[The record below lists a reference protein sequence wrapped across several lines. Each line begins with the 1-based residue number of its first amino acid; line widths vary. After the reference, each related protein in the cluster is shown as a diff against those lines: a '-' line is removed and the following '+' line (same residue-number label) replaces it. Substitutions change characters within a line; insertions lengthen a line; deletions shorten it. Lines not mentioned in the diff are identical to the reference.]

1 MENATRILADMICPS
16 NKTIMKKIISILLLL
31 SFALSLV
38 ACGKSEPKEISC
50 EEIIKAYKDAGYS
63 VLYHGHENDTVYN
76 DLGIYCSF
84 EIREDPDNTANY
96 VYIDRYFTDEQAKA
110 ANEEQQ
116 FNPILWLFF
125 GVFGEWRW
133 LHTGCYG
140 DIVYSTFAYKML
152 KPLKELMK

>member
-1 MENATRILADMICPS
+1 
-16 NKTIMKKIISILLLL
+16 MKKLIAILILLTLVF
-31 SFALSLV
+31 SFTS
-38 ACGKSEPKEISC
+38 CDSPQPREISC
-50 EEIIKAYKDAGYS
+50 EEIIAAYKEAGYS

-84 EIREDPDNTANY
+84 EIRDPDNEDNY
-96 VYIDRYFTDEQAKA
+96 MYVDRYFNEEDAKA
-110 ANEEQQ
+110 ASKEQQ

-140 DIVYSTFAYKML
+140 DIVYSTFEYRML
-152 KPLKELMK
+152 KPLKELMQ

>member
-1 MENATRILADMICPS
+1 
-16 NKTIMKKIISILLLL
+16 MKKTISILLLFSLCL
-31 SFALSLV
+31 SFT
-38 ACGKSEPKEISC
+38 ACTKTDPKEISC
-50 EEIIKAYKDAGYS
+50 EEIIAAYKEAGYS
-63 VLYHGHENDTVYN
+63 VLYHGHENDRVYN

-84 EIREDPDNTANY
+84 EIRDPNNEDNY
-96 VYIDRYFTDEQAKA
+96 MYMERYFTEEEAQA

-140 DIVYSTFAYKML
+140 DLTYSTFDYKMI
-152 KPLKELMK
+152 KPLRELTK